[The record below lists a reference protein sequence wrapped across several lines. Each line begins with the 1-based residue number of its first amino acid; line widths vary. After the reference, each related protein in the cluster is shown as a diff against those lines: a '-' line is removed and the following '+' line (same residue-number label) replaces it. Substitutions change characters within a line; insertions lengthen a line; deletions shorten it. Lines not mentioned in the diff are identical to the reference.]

1 MDIFVAIGVCIAGIG
16 IWLVFSGAR
25 QLRRRAITPH
35 DIEKW
40 QARTGKQSFSVPWNM
55 SLDIV
60 VVFVRAWHRQDGARK
75 IGLGAAVFAFGL
87 IVAVVDAQL
96 LTSSG
101 EIVVVLYQ
109 YLGVVFYPPII
120 IAAYLGISSLSR
132 HLRAGGQLI
141 GQRPLRDYRHPL
153 VPALCVV
160 LLFGY
165 VVLLVMVLARLT
177 HGFDSMMLAQ
187 VLAWPEVWGLLFGLM
202 VMLVA
207 ILITEVVVRRIVAL
221 PAIPVPP
228 ANGWERL
235 ANYVLRRQAIV
246 DCSTVTLFAIIVA
259 AFSSSFLVD
268 VRPID
273 QSGMGGWYGLYIV
286 LVMLAGVMI
295 AVLTLFHAPSPSPT
309 SVDVIPETAA
319 QPRH

>member
-16 IWLVFSGAR
+16 IWLMLIGVR
-25 QLRRRAITPH
+25 QFRRSAITPH
-35 DIEKW
+35 DSEKW
-40 QARTGKQSFSVPWNM
+40 QAHAGKQGFAVPWNM

-60 VVFVRAWHRQDGARK
+60 VAFVRAWRRQDAARK

-87 IVAVVDAQL
+87 IVAIVDAQL
-96 LTSSG
+96 LTSAG

-120 IAAYLGISSLSR
+120 IAAYFGISSLSR
-132 HLRAGGQLI
+132 QLRAGGQRTS
-141 GQRPLRDYRHPL
+141 QRPLRDYRHPL

-160 LLFGY
+160 LLLGY
-165 VVLLVMVLARLT
+165 VVLLVIVMAQLT

-187 VLAWPEVWGLLFGLM
+187 VLTWPEVWGLLFGLV

-207 ILITEVVVRRIVAL
+207 ILVTEVVARRIIAL
-221 PAIPVPP
+221 PAIPFPP

-246 DCSTVTLFAIIVA
+246 DCSTVTLFALIVP
-259 AFSSSFLVD
+259 AFSSSFLFD
-268 VRPID
+268 VRPLD
-273 QSGMGGWYGLYIV
+273 QSGMDGWHELYIV
-286 LVMLAGVMI
+286 LVALAGTVI

-309 SVDVIPETAA
+309 PVDATPETAA
-319 QPRH
+319 QLEQ